1 MRMPRHSRV
10 TAWHRGWLA
19 RSPICTRRSR
29 PVTSTESATITPD
42 SWATRR
48 GHSIS
53 RSNTFSLVNHSSTDM
68 KGMTMNA
75 LQNTLPLIGRLL
87 LAYIFIMAGFSKIGG
102 FDGTVGYIQS
112 VGLPMPT
119 IAALAAIAV
128 ELGGGL
134 LLAVGYKARWAA
146 AALAIFSV
154 ITAIAVELGG
164 GLLLAVGNKTQK
176 TTTTQTI
183 FSVIT
188 AMAFHNY
195 WAVPAEQVQMQSI
208 QFMKNLAIA
217 GGLLYVVVYGS
228 GAYALERVTARNTRV
243 GERAT
248 V

>member
-1 MRMPRHSRV
+1 
-10 TAWHRGWLA
+10 
-19 RSPICTRRSR
+19 
-29 PVTSTESATITPD
+29 
-42 SWATRR
+42 
-48 GHSIS
+48 
-53 RSNTFSLVNHSSTDM
+53 M

-119 IAALAAIAV
+119 FAALAAIAV
-128 ELGGGL
+128 ELGGCL
-134 LLAVGYKARWAA
+134 LLTNK
-146 AALAIFSV
+146 
-154 ITAIAVELGG
+154 
-164 GLLLAVGNKTQK
+164 NKTQK
-176 TTTTQTI
+176 TTTTQTNN
-183 FSVIT
+183 SVIT

-217 GGLLYVVVYGS
+217 GGLLYVVVYDS

-243 GERAT
+243 ERAT

>member
-1 MRMPRHSRV
+1 
-10 TAWHRGWLA
+10 
-19 RSPICTRRSR
+19 
-29 PVTSTESATITPD
+29 
-42 SWATRR
+42 
-48 GHSIS
+48 
-53 RSNTFSLVNHSSTDM
+53 
-68 KGMTMNA
+68 MNA

-119 IAALAAIAV
+119 VAALAAIAV

-154 ITAIAVELGG
+154 VTAV
-164 GLLLAVGNKTQK
+164 
-176 TTTTQTI
+176 
-183 FSVIT
+183 
-188 AMAFHNY
+188 AFHNY
-195 WAVPAEQVQMQSI
+195 WALPAEQVQMQSI

-217 GGLLYVVVYGS
+217 GGLLYVVAYGS
-228 GAYALERVTARNTRV
+228 GAYALERATARNTRV